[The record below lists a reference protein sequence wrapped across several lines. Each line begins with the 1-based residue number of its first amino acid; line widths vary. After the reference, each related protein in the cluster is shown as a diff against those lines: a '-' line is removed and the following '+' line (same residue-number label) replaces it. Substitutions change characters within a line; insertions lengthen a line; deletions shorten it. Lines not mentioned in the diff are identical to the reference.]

1 MNIVEYKK
9 QIWQPQVHQP
19 SIIPGTSTR
28 PTFCWPTFSACSPLA
43 CSSQVTPLWITA
55 LLIQSLLMLVWPGL
69 MSTQYSSIKC
79 SLVLTMVYFSLYLNL
94 ITEFIRSGYLQLSTH
109 CNTQTSLVKLSPL
122 FSIVV
127 LQDPGLLHCHCFP
140 VLPSTVG
147 HPRKLPGWNSNGHHY
162 DHLSFFMII

>member
-1 MNIVEYKK
+1 MTT
-9 QIWQPQVHQP
+9 
-19 SIIPGTSTR
+19 PGTSTR

-55 LLIQSLLMLVWPGL
+55 LLILNLLMLVWPGL

-109 CNTQTSLVKLSPL
+109 CNTQTSLVKLSQL

-127 LQDPGLLHCHCFP
+127 PHCFTLLFSIIFHCCSP
-140 VLPSTVG
+140 GSWTVTLPLFSRFPTNCG
-147 HPRKLPGWNSNGHHY
+147 SPKKIP
-162 DHLSFFMII
+162 